1 MDVDAVRALLHL
13 PAPGHDRGVG
23 VFRRVVEVE
32 HLEALG
38 VASDEGRLDV
48 LELVLTLAVG
58 EKLTDLVQQDD
69 LDGLVLVDDA
79 LGVVNA
85 VGSGEVDGVAVL
97 FVGDFHG
104 ADGDLE
110 KTFIQAQALDGSLDF
125 LVDRLPELVVPLA
138 DDHGR
143 AVLHADD
150 LINDL
155 DGSL

>member
-13 PAPGHDRGVG
+13 PAPGHDRRVG
-23 VFRRVVEVE
+23 VFGRVVEVE

-48 LELVLTLAVG
+48 LELVLALAVG
-58 EKLTDLVQQDD
+58 EELADLVQQDD

-85 VGSGEVDGVAVL
+85 VGSGEVDGVPVGL
-97 FVGDFHG
+97 VGDFHR

-110 KTFIQAQALDGSLDF
+110 QPLVEAQPLDGSLDF

-143 AVLHADD
+143 AVRLADD
-150 LINDL
+150 LIHDL